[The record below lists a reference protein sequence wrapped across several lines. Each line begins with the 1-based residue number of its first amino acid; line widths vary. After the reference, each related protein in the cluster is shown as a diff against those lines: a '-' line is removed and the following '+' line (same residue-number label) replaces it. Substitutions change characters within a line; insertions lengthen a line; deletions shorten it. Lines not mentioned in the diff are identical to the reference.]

1 MIFFSFRGIDKEMTK
16 LKKKK
21 KKFNLMVSLG
31 IRTLGR
37 LNLQLLL
44 YTDDFWP

>member
-21 KKFNLMVSLG
+21 KKIQFDGKFGNKNSRSTEPTASFVH
-31 IRTLGR
+31 
-37 LNLQLLL
+37 
-44 YTDDFWP
+44 